1 MNLIPNRNFS
11 LENDL
16 LEKLIKKNKLNGYI
30 SNKFFID
37 IGTRQNLLKAPKLLL
52 KKNLKPAVFL
62 DRDGVINYDYGY
74 VSKFKDFSLKPGVIE
89 GLKLLQKKN
98 YYIFIVTNQAGIA
111 KNFFKEEDFIKLHIE
126 IKNFFLKKNIII
138 NDVLYCPYHIKRFI
152 KKYKK
157 KSIYRKPNN
166 GMIKKLFNNYDIIKP
181 KSFMIGDKKTDEKCA
196 LKSKI
201 YYEYAKKN
209 FYKQIQEILKKI

>member
-1 MNLIPNRNFS
+1 M
-11 LENDL
+11 
-16 LEKLIKKNKLNGYI
+16 
-30 SNKFFID
+30 
-37 IGTRQNLLKAPKLLL
+37 
-52 KKNLKPAVFL
+52 
-62 DRDGVINYDYGY
+62 
-74 VSKFKDFSLKPGVIE
+74 
-89 GLKLLQKKN
+89 KLLQKKN

-126 IKNFFLKKNIII
+126 IKNFLLKKNIII
-138 NDVLYCPYHIKRFI
+138 NDVLYCPYHHKGVI
-152 KKYKK
+152 KKYRKN
-157 KSIYRKPNN
+157 SVYRKPNN
-166 GMIKKLFNNYDIIKP
+166 GMIKKLFNTYDIVKS